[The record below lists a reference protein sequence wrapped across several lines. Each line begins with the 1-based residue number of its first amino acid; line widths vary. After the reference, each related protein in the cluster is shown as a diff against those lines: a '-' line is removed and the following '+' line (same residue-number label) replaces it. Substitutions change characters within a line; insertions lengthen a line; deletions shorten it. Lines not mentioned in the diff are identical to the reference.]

1 MLVEFPMRID
11 SHQHFWDLDRLSY
24 PWMPPAPSPLLKNF
38 LPKHL
43 KPVLDRN
50 RFDGSI
56 TVQATTQP
64 EEADWLLLL
73 AEENTFIRG
82 VVAWVDLTTAGLG
95 NVLDR
100 LQRHPKFKGVRH
112 PVHDE
117 PDDRWLLRTDVVN
130 GLRELERR
138 EIPYDLLVR
147 PRHLPVVLELVEK
160 VPDLPMVI
168 DHIAKPLI
176 ARRAIDGWAEDMT
189 QIAKIPH
196 IFVKLSGMI
205 TEADPATWTADD
217 LRPYVQQVLGL
228 YGPDRVMFG
237 SDWPVCLA
245 AGSWKA
251 VLAAFTQ
258 ALGAQTIELREKIL
272 GETAKRFYRLS
283 DD

>member
-1 MLVEFPMRID
+1 MRID